1 MYQTTLPTI
10 ERGTIAF
17 CQFYD
22 LGEEIA
28 LEWIARNVPRPMTSR
43 EIAVRARH
51 AESIRIARQPLQFK
65 GDEYTLALSGLELK
79 GILKVSIYDL
89 GAVAFTLEFP
99 LPARPSWESIAG
111 LMGVLQSSPAS
122 VEEIFARAVSEL
134 ESAIAPAIVKPN
146 RARSVEDYSVL
157 IIEEFAEKKVDIPSL
172 AGHPEL
178 RATLLGEKQS
188 LSDYSASMLTPIG
201 YYADDLA
208 LLSWNGAILI
218 EPDPLA
224 VETALE
230 LIEFANVELLMLRS
244 YDEALD
250 EELPRLYARLP
261 KDPPRFAIPLV
272 RRYSGLLHEVQ
283 RVIVEFTGVTEKVDN
298 ALKVTED
305 VYWNRFYSAMLTV
318 LKVEVWRSGVEHKLE
333 LLRQTY
339 TMLHDEADTERASA
353 LEWTIVFLIFF
364 EIVMAL
370 VRKGS

>member
-1 MYQTTLPTI
+1 
-10 ERGTIAF
+10 
-17 CQFYD
+17 
-22 LGEEIA
+22 
-28 LEWIARNVPRPMTSR
+28 MTSR
-43 EIAVRARH
+43 EIAVRSRH

-134 ESAIAPAIVKPN
+134 ESAIHPAIVKPN

-157 IIEEFAEKKVDIPSL
+157 IIEEFAEKNVDIPSL